1 MKRIVNLRKGALLL
15 LLVATTLVVNCSKDN
30 KEPEMPT
37 TQVEVPEHLKDWTPQ
52 PKIDVKQPY
61 MVFLSANTA
70 STSLTLTALGSTPTA
85 TDVWVDTNNN
95 GLFDKEKDI
104 RITDFTKPVTF
115 NATDKLFTVY
125 GKVKLVNTNLNALTN
140 ADVRSNPSIT
150 KLDVS
155 QNKMSEEALLAL
167 ATHLPVHTA
176 TATSATIV
184 LRNTKA
190 DENVVTDAVLNAVKT
205 KKWIALKKEGDTEV
219 PDVPEPPKPD
229 ADKEA
234 PKVGTITEATA
245 TAYNSMSVKWSAAT
259 DNKTPADKLRY
270 QLIWQAKG
278 NPEMHISEIKPAMLS
293 LSINGLTEKTT
304 YIIKVKVTDEAN
316 NEAIYEAKEVTTPE
330 APITADKEAPKVGT
344 ITEATATAYNSMSVK
359 WSAATDNKTPADKLR
374 YQLIWQAKGNPEMHI
389 SEIKPAMLSLSIN
402 GLTEKTTYIIKVKVT
417 DEAGNEAIYEAKEVT
432 TPNKPEEKDTVSPT
446 PGKIIEVTPT
456 INTIFLRWSAATDN
470 KTPADKLYYQ
480 VIYYA
485 KDEKKE
491 IYSQTKASMFTYTI
505 TGLRPKTTYIIKVR
519 VTDEAGNATEY
530 AEVIK
535 NTLEQEAPKPGVITK
550 IEAKHNSIQAS
561 WTTAS
566 DNKTSTENLLYSLCW
581 RKEGSNYEYSSA
593 KVPNMRSS
601 FISGLKLNTTY
612 IVTVKVYDEDGN
624 VSEYPSKKIT
634 TLAAPLESSLN
645 KTTYAVLT
653 TDKKH
658 SIRIYLDAEERDRE
672 GVWIDIN
679 NNGVY
684 DSGVDATPESFI
696 DDEGNHYYTLKS
708 STFRIYGNITK
719 LNVWSQEL
727 SVVDVSRCRNLKFL
741 GCWNNNLTNGLYL
754 GEAIYSLQILGI
766 GKNPIARIDLSKAVR
781 LKDLS
786 APDCPKLESLD
797 LKNNRALKTLNLE
810 DSLTETALT
819 NCIKSISSRGG
830 EIYLKEKQMN
840 AEIWTALK
848 EKGWKVK

>member
-15 LLVATTLVVNCSKDN
+15 LLIATTLVVNCSKDN

-70 STSLTLTALGSTPTA
+70 STTLTLTALGSTPTA

-125 GKVKLVNTNLNALTN
+125 GKVKLLNTNLNALTN
-140 ADVRSNPSIT
+140 ADVRSNPFIT

-278 NPEMHISEIKPAMLS
+278 NPEI
-293 LSINGLTEKTT
+293 
-304 YIIKVKVTDEAN
+304 
-316 NEAIYEAKEVTTPE
+316 
-330 APITADKEAPKVGT
+330 
-344 ITEATATAYNSMSVK
+344 
-359 WSAATDNKTPADKLR
+359 
-374 YQLIWQAKGNPEMHI
+374 HI

-581 RKEGSNYEYSSA
+581 RKECSNY
-593 KVPNMRSS
+593 
-601 FISGLKLNTTY
+601 
-612 IVTVKVYDEDGN
+612 
-624 VSEYPSKKIT
+624 
-634 TLAAPLESSLN
+634 
-645 KTTYAVLT
+645 
-653 TDKKH
+653 
-658 SIRIYLDAEERDRE
+658 
-672 GVWIDIN
+672 
-679 NNGVY
+679 
-684 DSGVDATPESFI
+684 
-696 DDEGNHYYTLKS
+696 
-708 STFRIYGNITK
+708 
-719 LNVWSQEL
+719 
-727 SVVDVSRCRNLKFL
+727 
-741 GCWNNNLTNGLYL
+741 
-754 GEAIYSLQILGI
+754 
-766 GKNPIARIDLSKAVR
+766 
-781 LKDLS
+781 
-786 APDCPKLESLD
+786 
-797 LKNNRALKTLNLE
+797 
-810 DSLTETALT
+810 
-819 NCIKSISSRGG
+819 
-830 EIYLKEKQMN
+830 
-840 AEIWTALK
+840 
-848 EKGWKVK
+848 

>member
-1 MKRIVNLRKGALLL
+1 MKRIVNLRKGALLS

-70 STSLTLTALGSTPTA
+70 STTLTLTALGSTPTA

-115 NATDKLFTVY
+115 NATNKLFTVY
-125 GKVKLVNTNLNALTN
+125 GKVKLLNTNLNALTN

-278 NPEMHISEIKPAMLS
+278 NPEI
-293 LSINGLTEKTT
+293 
-304 YIIKVKVTDEAN
+304 
-316 NEAIYEAKEVTTPE
+316 
-330 APITADKEAPKVGT
+330 
-344 ITEATATAYNSMSVK
+344 
-359 WSAATDNKTPADKLR
+359 
-374 YQLIWQAKGNPEMHI
+374 HI

-645 KTTYAVLT
+645 KTTYAGLT

-840 AEIWTALK
+840 AEIWSALK

>member
-15 LLVATTLVVNCSKDN
+15 LLIATTLVVNCSKDN
-30 KEPEMPT
+30 KEPQMPT
-37 TQVEVPEHLKDWTPQ
+37 TQVEVPEHLKDWTPK

-61 MVFLSANTA
+61 MVFLSANSA
-70 STSLTLTALGSTPTA
+70 STTLTLTALGSTPTA

-125 GKVKLVNTNLNALTN
+125 GKVKLLNTNLNALTN
-140 ADVRSNPSIT
+140 ADVCSNPSIT

-259 DNKTPADKLRY
+259 DNKTPADKLLY

-278 NPEMHISEIKPAMLS
+278 NPEI
-293 LSINGLTEKTT
+293 
-304 YIIKVKVTDEAN
+304 
-316 NEAIYEAKEVTTPE
+316 
-330 APITADKEAPKVGT
+330 
-344 ITEATATAYNSMSVK
+344 
-359 WSAATDNKTPADKLR
+359 
-374 YQLIWQAKGNPEMHI
+374 HI

-456 INTIFLRWSAATDN
+456 INTMSLKWSAATDN

-840 AEIWTALK
+840 AEIWSALK

>member
-1 MKRIVNLRKGALLL
+1 
-15 LLVATTLVVNCSKDN
+15 
-30 KEPEMPT
+30 MPT

-61 MVFLSANTA
+61 MVFLSANSA
-70 STSLTLTALGSTPTA
+70 STTLTLTALGSTPTA

-125 GKVKLVNTNLNALTN
+125 GKVKLLNTNLNALTN

-259 DNKTPADKLRY
+259 DNKTPDDKLLY

-278 NPEMHISEIKPAMLS
+278 NPEI
-293 LSINGLTEKTT
+293 
-304 YIIKVKVTDEAN
+304 
-316 NEAIYEAKEVTTPE
+316 
-330 APITADKEAPKVGT
+330 
-344 ITEATATAYNSMSVK
+344 
-359 WSAATDNKTPADKLR
+359 
-374 YQLIWQAKGNPEMHI
+374 HI

>member
-1 MKRIVNLRKGALLL
+1 MKRIVNLRKGALLS

-70 STSLTLTALGSTPTA
+70 STTLTLTALGSTPTA

-125 GKVKLVNTNLNALTN
+125 GKVKLLNTNLNALTN

-259 DNKTPADKLRY
+259 DNKTPADKLLY

-278 NPEMHISEIKPAMLS
+278 NPEI
-293 LSINGLTEKTT
+293 
-304 YIIKVKVTDEAN
+304 
-316 NEAIYEAKEVTTPE
+316 
-330 APITADKEAPKVGT
+330 
-344 ITEATATAYNSMSVK
+344 
-359 WSAATDNKTPADKLR
+359 
-374 YQLIWQAKGNPEMHI
+374 HI

-470 KTPADKLYYQ
+470 KTPTDKLYYQ

-810 DSLTETALT
+810 DSLIETALT

>member
-15 LLVATTLVVNCSKDN
+15 LLIATTLVVNCSKDN

-70 STSLTLTALGSTPTA
+70 STTLTLTALGSTPTA

-125 GKVKLVNTNLNALTN
+125 GKVKLLNTNLNALTN

-219 PDVPEPPKPD
+219 QDVPEPPKPD

-245 TAYNSMSVKWSAAT
+245 TAYTSMSVKWSAAT
-259 DNKTPADKLRY
+259 DNKTPADKL
-270 QLIWQAKG
+270 L
-278 NPEMHISEIKPAMLS
+278 
-293 LSINGLTEKTT
+293 
-304 YIIKVKVTDEAN
+304 
-316 NEAIYEAKEVTTPE
+316 
-330 APITADKEAPKVGT
+330 
-344 ITEATATAYNSMSVK
+344 
-359 WSAATDNKTPADKLR
+359 

-684 DSGVDATPESFI
+684 DSGVDAIPESFI

>member
-1 MKRIVNLRKGALLL
+1 MKRIVNLRKGALLS

-37 TQVEVPEHLKDWTPQ
+37 TQVEVPELLKDWTPQ

-70 STSLTLTALGSTPTA
+70 STTLTLTALGSTPTA

-125 GKVKLVNTNLNALTN
+125 GKVKLLNTNLNALTN

-278 NPEMHISEIKPAMLS
+278 NPEI
-293 LSINGLTEKTT
+293 
-304 YIIKVKVTDEAN
+304 
-316 NEAIYEAKEVTTPE
+316 
-330 APITADKEAPKVGT
+330 
-344 ITEATATAYNSMSVK
+344 
-359 WSAATDNKTPADKLR
+359 
-374 YQLIWQAKGNPEMHI
+374 HI

-741 GCWNNNLTNGLYL
+741 GCYNNNLTNGLYL

>member
-30 KEPEMPT
+30 KEPQMPT

-61 MVFLSANTA
+61 MVFLSANSA
-70 STSLTLTALGSTPTA
+70 STTLTLTALGSTPTA

-125 GKVKLVNTNLNALTN
+125 GKVKLLNTNLNALTN

-304 YIIKVKVTDEAN
+304 YV
-316 NEAIYEAKEVTTPE
+316 
-330 APITADKEAPKVGT
+330 
-344 ITEATATAYNSMSVK
+344 
-359 WSAATDNKTPADKLR
+359 
-374 YQLIWQAKGNPEMHI
+374 
-389 SEIKPAMLSLSIN
+389 
-402 GLTEKTTYIIKVKVT
+402 IKVKVT

-491 IYSQTKASMFTYTI
+491 IYSQTKASMFSYTI

-830 EIYLKEKQMN
+830 EIYLKKNQMN
-840 AEIWTALK
+840 AEIWSALK
-848 EKGWKVK
+848 EKGWEVK

>member
-15 LLVATTLVVNCSKDN
+15 LLIATTLVVNCSKDN

-70 STSLTLTALGSTPTA
+70 STTLTLTALGSTPTA

-125 GKVKLVNTNLNALTN
+125 GKVKLLNTNLNALTN

-219 PDVPEPPKPD
+219 QDVPEPPKPD

-259 DNKTPADKLRY
+259 DNKTPADKL
-270 QLIWQAKG
+270 L
-278 NPEMHISEIKPAMLS
+278 
-293 LSINGLTEKTT
+293 
-304 YIIKVKVTDEAN
+304 
-316 NEAIYEAKEVTTPE
+316 
-330 APITADKEAPKVGT
+330 
-344 ITEATATAYNSMSVK
+344 
-359 WSAATDNKTPADKLR
+359 

-684 DSGVDATPESFI
+684 DSGVDAIPESFI

>member
-1 MKRIVNLRKGALLL
+1 MKRIVNLRKGALLS

-70 STSLTLTALGSTPTA
+70 STTLTLTALGSTPTA

-115 NATDKLFTVY
+115 NATNKLFTVY
-125 GKVKLVNTNLNALTN
+125 GKVKLLNTNLNALTN

-278 NPEMHISEIKPAMLS
+278 NPEI
-293 LSINGLTEKTT
+293 
-304 YIIKVKVTDEAN
+304 
-316 NEAIYEAKEVTTPE
+316 
-330 APITADKEAPKVGT
+330 
-344 ITEATATAYNSMSVK
+344 
-359 WSAATDNKTPADKLR
+359 
-374 YQLIWQAKGNPEMHI
+374 HI

-840 AEIWTALK
+840 AEIWSALK

>member
-15 LLVATTLVVNCSKDN
+15 LLIATTLVVNCSKDN

-70 STSLTLTALGSTPTA
+70 STTLTLTALGSTPTA

-125 GKVKLVNTNLNALTN
+125 GKVKLLNTNLNALTN

-278 NPEMHISEIKPAMLS
+278 NPEIHISEIKPAMLS

-304 YIIKVKVTDEAN
+304 YV
-316 NEAIYEAKEVTTPE
+316 
-330 APITADKEAPKVGT
+330 
-344 ITEATATAYNSMSVK
+344 
-359 WSAATDNKTPADKLR
+359 
-374 YQLIWQAKGNPEMHI
+374 
-389 SEIKPAMLSLSIN
+389 
-402 GLTEKTTYIIKVKVT
+402 IKVKVT

-684 DSGVDATPESFI
+684 DSGVDAIPESFI

-708 STFRIYGNITK
+708 STFRIYGNITE

-741 GCWNNNLTNGLYL
+741 GCYNNNLTNGLYL

-830 EIYLKEKQMN
+830 EIYLKKNQMN
-840 AEIWTALK
+840 AEIWSALK
-848 EKGWKVK
+848 EKDWKVK

>member
-1 MKRIVNLRKGALLL
+1 MKRIVNLRKGALLS

-70 STSLTLTALGSTPTA
+70 STTLTLTALGSTPTA

-125 GKVKLVNTNLNALTN
+125 GKVKLLNTNLNALTN

-278 NPEMHISEIKPAMLS
+278 NPEI
-293 LSINGLTEKTT
+293 
-304 YIIKVKVTDEAN
+304 
-316 NEAIYEAKEVTTPE
+316 
-330 APITADKEAPKVGT
+330 
-344 ITEATATAYNSMSVK
+344 
-359 WSAATDNKTPADKLR
+359 
-374 YQLIWQAKGNPEMHI
+374 HI

-840 AEIWTALK
+840 AEIWSALK

>member
-30 KEPEMPT
+30 KEPQMPT

-52 PKIDVKQPY
+52 PKIDIKQSY

-70 STSLTLTALGSTPTA
+70 SATLTLTALGSTPTA

-125 GKVKLVNTNLNALTN
+125 GKVKLLNTNLNALTN

-259 DNKTPADKLRY
+259 DNKTPADKLLY

-278 NPEMHISEIKPAMLS
+278 NPEIHISEIKL
-293 LSINGLTEKTT
+293 
-304 YIIKVKVTDEAN
+304 
-316 NEAIYEAKEVTTPE
+316 
-330 APITADKEAPKVGT
+330 
-344 ITEATATAYNSMSVK
+344 
-359 WSAATDNKTPADKLR
+359 
-374 YQLIWQAKGNPEMHI
+374 
-389 SEIKPAMLSLSIN
+389 AMLSLSIN

-684 DSGVDATPESFI
+684 DSGVDAIPESFI

-727 SVVDVSRCRNLKFL
+727 SVIDVSRCRNLKFL

-830 EIYLKEKQMN
+830 EIYLKKNQMN
-840 AEIWTALK
+840 AEIWSALK

>member
-30 KEPEMPT
+30 KEPQTPT

-70 STSLTLTALGSTPTA
+70 SATLTLTALGSTPTA

-125 GKVKLVNTNLNALTN
+125 GKVKLLNTNLNALTN

-155 QNKMSEEALLAL
+155 QNKMSEKALLAL

-176 TATSATIV
+176 TATSAAIV

-245 TAYNSMSVKWSAAT
+245 TAYNSMNVKWSAAT

-278 NPEMHISEIKPAMLS
+278 NPEIHISEIKPAMLS

-304 YIIKVKVTDEAN
+304 YT
-316 NEAIYEAKEVTTPE
+316 
-330 APITADKEAPKVGT
+330 
-344 ITEATATAYNSMSVK
+344 
-359 WSAATDNKTPADKLR
+359 
-374 YQLIWQAKGNPEMHI
+374 
-389 SEIKPAMLSLSIN
+389 
-402 GLTEKTTYIIKVKVT
+402 IKVKVT

-491 IYSQTKASMFTYTI
+491 IYSQTKASMFSYTI

-566 DNKTSTENLLYSLCW
+566 DNKTPTENLLYSLCW

-727 SVVDVSRCRNLKFL
+727 SVIDVSRCRNLKFL

-830 EIYLKEKQMN
+830 EIYLKENQMN
-840 AEIWTALK
+840 AEIWSALK

>member
-15 LLVATTLVVNCSKDN
+15 LLIATTLVVNCSKDN
-30 KEPEMPT
+30 KEREMPT

-70 STSLTLTALGSTPTA
+70 STTLTLTALGSTPTA

-125 GKVKLVNTNLNALTN
+125 GKVKLLNTNLNALTN

-304 YIIKVKVTDEAN
+304 YIIKVKVTDEA
-316 NEAIYEAKEVTTPE
+316 
-330 APITADKEAPKVGT
+330 
-344 ITEATATAYNSMSVK
+344 
-359 WSAATDNKTPADKLR
+359 
-374 YQLIWQAKGNPEMHI
+374 
-389 SEIKPAMLSLSIN
+389 
-402 GLTEKTTYIIKVKVT
+402 
-417 DEAGNEAIYEAKEVT
+417 GNEAIYEAKEVT
-432 TPNKPEEKDTVSPT
+432 TPNKPEEKDTASPT

-491 IYSQTKASMFTYTI
+491 IYSQTKTSMFTYTI

-566 DNKTSTENLLYSLCW
+566 DNKTSTENLLYSLRW

-624 VSEYPSKKIT
+624 VSEYPFKKIT

-840 AEIWTALK
+840 AEIWSALK
-848 EKGWKVK
+848 EKGWEVK

>member
-30 KEPEMPT
+30 KEPQMPT
-37 TQVEVPEHLKDWTPQ
+37 TQVEVPEHLKDWTPR

-70 STSLTLTALGSTPTA
+70 STTLTLTALGSTPTA

-125 GKVKLVNTNLNALTN
+125 GKVKLLNTNLNALTN

-293 LSINGLTEKTT
+293 LSINGL
-304 YIIKVKVTDEAN
+304 A
-316 NEAIYEAKEVTTPE
+316 
-330 APITADKEAPKVGT
+330 
-344 ITEATATAYNSMSVK
+344 
-359 WSAATDNKTPADKLR
+359 
-374 YQLIWQAKGNPEMHI
+374 
-389 SEIKPAMLSLSIN
+389 
-402 GLTEKTTYIIKVKVT
+402 EKTTYIIKVKVT

-684 DSGVDATPESFI
+684 DSGVDAIPESFI

>member
-15 LLVATTLVVNCSKDN
+15 LLIATTLVVNCSKDN
-30 KEPEMPT
+30 KEREMPT

-61 MVFLSANTA
+61 MVSLSANPA
-70 STSLTLTALGSTPTA
+70 STTLTLTALGSTPTA

-125 GKVKLVNTNLNALTN
+125 GKVKLLNTNLNALTN

-304 YIIKVKVTDEAN
+304 YIIKVKVTDEA
-316 NEAIYEAKEVTTPE
+316 
-330 APITADKEAPKVGT
+330 
-344 ITEATATAYNSMSVK
+344 
-359 WSAATDNKTPADKLR
+359 
-374 YQLIWQAKGNPEMHI
+374 
-389 SEIKPAMLSLSIN
+389 
-402 GLTEKTTYIIKVKVT
+402 
-417 DEAGNEAIYEAKEVT
+417 GNEAIYEAKEVT
-432 TPNKPEEKDTVSPT
+432 TPNKPEEKDTASPT

-491 IYSQTKASMFTYTI
+491 IYSQTKTSMFTYTI

-566 DNKTSTENLLYSLCW
+566 DNKTSTENLLYSLRW

-624 VSEYPSKKIT
+624 VSEYPFKKIT

-840 AEIWTALK
+840 AEIWSALK
-848 EKGWKVK
+848 EKGWEVK

>member
-1 MKRIVNLRKGALLL
+1 MKRIVNLRKGALLS

-37 TQVEVPEHLKDWTPQ
+37 TQVEVPELLKDWTPQ

-70 STSLTLTALGSTPTA
+70 STTLTLTALGSTPTA

-125 GKVKLVNTNLNALTN
+125 GKVKLLNTNLNALTN

-190 DENVVTDAVLNAVKT
+190 DENVVTDAVLKAVKT
-205 KKWIALKKEGDTEV
+205 KKWIALKKEGDIEV

-229 ADKEA
+229 
-234 PKVGTITEATA
+234 
-245 TAYNSMSVKWSAAT
+245 
-259 DNKTPADKLRY
+259 
-270 QLIWQAKG
+270 
-278 NPEMHISEIKPAMLS
+278 
-293 LSINGLTEKTT
+293 
-304 YIIKVKVTDEAN
+304 
-316 NEAIYEAKEVTTPE
+316 
-330 APITADKEAPKVGT
+330 ADKEAPKVGT

-491 IYSQTKASMFTYTI
+491 IYSQTKASMFSYTI

-684 DSGVDATPESFI
+684 DSGVDAIPESFI
-696 DDEGNHYYTLKS
+696 DDDGNHYYTLKS

-840 AEIWTALK
+840 AEIWSALK